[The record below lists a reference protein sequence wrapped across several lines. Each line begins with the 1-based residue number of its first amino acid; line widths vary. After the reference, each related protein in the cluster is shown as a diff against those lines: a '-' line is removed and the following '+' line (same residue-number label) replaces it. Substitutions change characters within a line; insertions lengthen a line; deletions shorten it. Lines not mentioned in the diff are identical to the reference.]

1 MATVPISFASLP
13 DGADTDVLREAGEA
27 HVWMHGSSWRALAR
41 ESDKRILVE
50 GQGCIVKDIDG
61 KEYIDALA
69 GLWLVNVGHGRK
81 EIAAAMAAQAGTL
94 AYGSSMQT
102 TTIPAIQLAT
112 LLADI
117 TPGDLSTVFFCS
129 GGSEAVESAVKIARQ
144 YQHLAGYPKRLK
156 IIGRRGSYH
165 GATYGAMSVSG
176 TRQLSEP
183 YYSPFM
189 NGTLHVAPPY
199 CYRCDY
205 RHTYPS
211 CDVYCVDAIEQLIT
225 YESAQTVA
233 AVIAE
238 PVSASCGI
246 VVPPPEYLPRLREI
260 CDRHGVLLIV
270 DEVINGFGRT
280 GKMFAS
286 EHWDLVGDI
295 MTMAKGLSS
304 GYAPIAATICR
315 PRVAEIFTTEAGKKL
330 SHLLTFGGQAVAC
343 AAALE
348 NIAIIQREGLVE
360 NAATQGAYL
369 LEQLQGLQAH
379 HPTIGDV
386 RGLGLLA
393 AIELVQNRDSK
404 EKFPADG
411 EVAAFHVGAGK
422 QVDHWREQAGHP
434 LPAPV
439 LATRFV
445 HGIEVLLPHRAEQ
458 PLPEED
464 KAPGDE
470 SAWRRIEFVQGHLDS
485 DLRRTRVEQRMNGRP
500 DLEVRPGLRHE
511 RIPLSVLL
519 HLQEHFPD
527 GLGRQVDPDRVGREF
542 VPEHLR
548 SSQGLGMARDRARA
562 STVIRTGPGKAPKS
576 VPARFGSRS
585 PTGSNRNRRARSA
598 RAQTISAVAKRAP
611 RQWRGSLLKPRKG

>member
-13 DGADTDVLREAGEA
+13 GGADAEVLREAGEA

-41 ESDKRILVE
+41 ETDKRILVE
-50 GQGCIVKDIDG
+50 GQGCIVKDVDG
-61 KEYIDALA
+61 NEYIDALA

-81 EIAAAMAAQAGTL
+81 EIAEAMAAQAGTL

-102 TTIPAIQLAT
+102 TTVPAIQLAT
-112 LLADI
+112 LLSDI

-144 YQHLAGYPKRLK
+144 YQHLAGHPKRLK

-189 NGTLHVAPPY
+189 SGTMHVAPPY

-211 CDVYCVDAIEQLIT
+211 CDVYCVEAIEQLIN
-225 YESAQTVA
+225 YEGAQTVA

-286 EHWDLVGDI
+286 EHWGLVGDI
-295 MTMAKGLSS
+295 MTIAKGLSS

-315 PRVAEIFTTEAGKKL
+315 PKVAEVFTTESGKKL

-360 NAATQGAYL
+360 NSAVQGAYL
-369 LEQLQGLQAH
+369 LEQLQGLKAS

-386 RGLGLLA
+386 RGIGLLA
-393 AIELVQNRDSK
+393 AVELVQSREGK
-404 EKFPADG
+404 EKFAPDG
-411 EVAAFHVGAGK
+411 EEVSTLNTLLMERGLLTRATHMIMLSP
-422 QVDHWREQAGHP
+422 P
-434 LPAPV
+434 LC
-439 LATRFV
+439 
-445 HGIEVLLPHRAEQ
+445 ISRAE
-458 PLPEED
+458 
-464 KAPGDE
+464 
-470 SAWRRIEFVQGHLDS
+470 V
-485 DLRRTRVEQRMNGRP
+485 
-500 DLEVRPGLRHE
+500 
-511 RIPLSVLL
+511 
-519 HLQEHFPD
+519 
-527 GLGRQVDPDRVGREF
+527 DRVVEII
-542 VPEHLR
+542 
-548 SSQGLGMARDRARA
+548 D
-562 STVIRTGPGKAPKS
+562 STLTAFEKQFS
-576 VPARFGSRS
+576 YC
-585 PTGSNRNRRARSA
+585 
-598 RAQTISAVAKRAP
+598 
-611 RQWRGSLLKPRKG
+611 

>member
-13 DGADTDVLREAGEA
+13 GGADAEVLREAGEA

-41 ESDKRILVE
+41 ETDKRILVE
-50 GQGCIVKDIDG
+50 GQGCIVKDVDG

-81 EIAAAMAAQAGTL
+81 EIAEAMAAQAGTL

-102 TTIPAIQLAT
+102 TTVPAIQLAT

-144 YQHLAGYPKRLK
+144 YQHLAGHPKRLK

-183 YYSPFM
+183 YHSPFM
-189 NGTLHVAPPY
+189 NGTMHVAPPY

-211 CDVYCVDAIEQLIT
+211 CDVYCVDAIEQLIN
-225 YESAQTVA
+225 YEGPQTVA

-315 PRVAEIFTTEAGKKL
+315 PKVAEVFTTEAGKKL

-360 NAATQGAYL
+360 NSAAQGAYL
-369 LEQLQGLQAH
+369 LEQLQGLQAV

-386 RGLGLLA
+386 RGIGLLA
-393 AIELVQNRDSK
+393 AVELVQSREGK
-404 EKFPADG
+404 EKFQPDG
-411 EVAAFHVGAGK
+411 EEVSTLNALLMEKGLLTRATHMIMLSP
-422 QVDHWREQAGHP
+422 P
-434 LPAPV
+434 LC
-439 LATRFV
+439 
-445 HGIEVLLPHRAEQ
+445 ISRAE
-458 PLPEED
+458 
-464 KAPGDE
+464 
-470 SAWRRIEFVQGHLDS
+470 V
-485 DLRRTRVEQRMNGRP
+485 
-500 DLEVRPGLRHE
+500 
-511 RIPLSVLL
+511 
-519 HLQEHFPD
+519 
-527 GLGRQVDPDRVGREF
+527 DRVVEII
-542 VPEHLR
+542 
-548 SSQGLGMARDRARA
+548 D
-562 STVIRTGPGKAPKS
+562 STLTAFEKKFS
-576 VPARFGSRS
+576 YC
-585 PTGSNRNRRARSA
+585 
-598 RAQTISAVAKRAP
+598 
-611 RQWRGSLLKPRKG
+611 

>member
-1 MATVPISFASLP
+1 MATVPIAFASLP
-13 DGADTDVLREAGEA
+13 GGADAEVLREAGEA

-41 ESDKRILVE
+41 ETDKRILVE
-50 GQGCIVKDIDG
+50 GRGGIVKDVDG
-61 KEYIDALA
+61 KEDIDALA

-81 EIAAAMAAQAGTL
+81 EIAEAMAAQAGTL

-102 TTIPAIQLAT
+102 TTVPAIQLAT

-144 YQHLAGYPKRLK
+144 YQHLAGHPKRLK

-183 YYSPFM
+183 YHSPFM
-189 NGTLHVAPPY
+189 NGTMHVAPPY

-211 CDVYCVDAIEQLIT
+211 CDVYCVDAIEQLIN
-225 YESAQTVA
+225 YEGPQTVA

-315 PRVAEIFTTEAGKKL
+315 PKVAEVFTTEAGKKL

-360 NAATQGAYL
+360 NSAAQGAYL
-369 LEQLQGLQAH
+369 LEQLQGLQAV

-386 RGLGLLA
+386 RGIGLLA
-393 AIELVQNRDSK
+393 AVELVQSREGK
-404 EKFPADG
+404 EKFQPDG
-411 EVAAFHVGAGK
+411 EEVSTLNALLMEKGLLTRATHMIMLSP
-422 QVDHWREQAGHP
+422 P
-434 LPAPV
+434 LC
-439 LATRFV
+439 
-445 HGIEVLLPHRAEQ
+445 ISRAE
-458 PLPEED
+458 
-464 KAPGDE
+464 
-470 SAWRRIEFVQGHLDS
+470 V
-485 DLRRTRVEQRMNGRP
+485 
-500 DLEVRPGLRHE
+500 
-511 RIPLSVLL
+511 
-519 HLQEHFPD
+519 
-527 GLGRQVDPDRVGREF
+527 DRVVEII
-542 VPEHLR
+542 
-548 SSQGLGMARDRARA
+548 D
-562 STVIRTGPGKAPKS
+562 STLTAFEKQFS
-576 VPARFGSRS
+576 YC
-585 PTGSNRNRRARSA
+585 
-598 RAQTISAVAKRAP
+598 
-611 RQWRGSLLKPRKG
+611 